1 MSDTELALLIDRFMR
16 RIHGALQ
23 TKSSG
28 FDRNNIGPGGGIILL
43 TLSDMGCTGLSELTS
58 RVARDKSQMTRSI
71 RSLEAKG
78 LLGEGC
84 RALGSQQMCGRP
96 PRGDRSALTRGAYA
110 PASTRSDPR
119 ASTLKTKHTRRYVP
133 CSTWSNGE
141 DTYLSNTLWLHRM
154 SVPCPP
160 APHSLGR

>member
-78 LLGEGC
+78 LIERKPSTCDARVSLV
-84 RALGSQQMCGRP
+84 
-96 PRGDRSALTRGAYA
+96 ALTTRGEETVETIKDVLTETIDDLLEPVGQADKA
-110 PASTRSDPR
+110 K
-119 ASTLKTKHTRRYVP
+119 LKDILKLIVP
-133 CSTWSNGE
+133 
-141 DTYLSNTLWLHRM
+141 
-154 SVPCPP
+154 
-160 APHSLGR
+160 